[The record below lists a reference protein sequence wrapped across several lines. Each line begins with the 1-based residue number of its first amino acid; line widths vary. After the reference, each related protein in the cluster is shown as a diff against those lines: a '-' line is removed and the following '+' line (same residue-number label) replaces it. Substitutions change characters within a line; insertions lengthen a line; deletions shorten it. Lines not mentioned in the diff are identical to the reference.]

1 MQQIGNHLSNFTQ
14 QNPHGPASLTDLPPN
29 TVPKQPQRTQRM
41 GTADKARLSET
52 LGRVCALQREYGK
65 SSAELETLV
74 EGFAWAMAAYPV
86 EDIIRAM
93 GTCVLSHREIPT
105 PSDLL
110 DILRPPAPPPFKP
123 DWLPVYIALRQRIAD
138 RYFPYRDERFPVS
151 LRALRNQ
158 RRHEG
163 WKHGD

>member
-93 GTCVLSHREIPT
+93 GTWVLSHREIPT

-110 DILRPPAPPPFKP
+110 DILRPPRR
-123 DWLPVYIALRQRIAD
+123 LRSNPTGPSTSHSVKESPTDISPTATSAISCIVASATQSTA
-138 RYFPYRDERFPVS
+138 
-151 LRALRNQ
+151 A
-158 RRHEG
+158 
-163 WKHGD
+163 